1 MTASRPAS
9 TRDDRSIGGAPGA
22 GLVTSLSLSRAVWQ
36 SATSRVDPVPPC
48 PLDEEISRAEAAY
61 QLMLVADTCLKAGA
75 DQLLLLLGFTQQ
87 HIADLRNRAGPRG
100 GYPGYS
106 LRNIKQTLRLL
117 RKTRESGQ

>member
-1 MTASRPAS
+1 MTAGRSAS
-9 TRDDRSIGGAPGA
+9 ARKETNNAGDARA
-22 GLVTSLSLSRAVWQ
+22 GLVASSTLSRIAWPSAV
-36 SATSRVDPVPPC
+36 SRSDPALPC

-87 HIADLRNRAGPRG
+87 HIADLRSRAGPRG
-100 GYPGYS
+100 GYPGYA